1 MAKIIALDEKYIFK
15 GSTIISQTDL
25 NGKITFV
32 NRKFCE
38 VSGYSVDELV
48 GHSHNIIRHP
58 SMPRVVF
65 KKMWDV
71 ISSGHIWTGLVK
83 NMRKDGLYYWVET
96 EILPIKDEDNNITG
110 YIASRKVASRKNIE
124 DAKAIYTKMYED
136 QK

>member
-83 NMRKDGLYYWVET
+83 NMRKDGL
-96 EILPIKDEDNNITG
+96 ITG
-110 YIASRKVASRKNIE
+110 LKQKFYLS
-124 DAKAIYTKMYED
+124 KM
-136 QK
+136 KITI